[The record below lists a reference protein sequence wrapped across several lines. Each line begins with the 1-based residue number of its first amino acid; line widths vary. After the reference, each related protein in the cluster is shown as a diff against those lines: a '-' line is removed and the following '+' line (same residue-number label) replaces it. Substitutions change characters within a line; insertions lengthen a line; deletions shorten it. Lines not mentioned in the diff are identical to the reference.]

1 MVIFVILNKIMS
13 ITNYVLLTYKMLK
26 LASLSE
32 IFIHAIKP
40 IILNTRFVHFNVAA
54 SIWRQA
60 QNLQT
65 RNEILYSSSCHA
77 SQPLT
82 TKR

>member
-1 MVIFVILNKIMS
+1 MVIFVILNKI
-13 ITNYVLLTYKMLK
+13 IIIATYVLFNLQMLR

-54 SIWRQA
+54 STWRQA

-65 RNEILYSSSCHA
+65 RNEILYPCSCHA

-82 TKR
+82 TK